1 MKLYGDLLDQE
12 LSKRRRIRE
21 ERMSKRITAQ
31 LAARQKGIDVLELM
45 DYECGYDICPHD
57 EYEDVIEGT
66 VRKIIV
72 KRCKKCG
79 RVGGQEKCN

>member
-57 EYEDVIEGT
+57 EYEDVIEGY